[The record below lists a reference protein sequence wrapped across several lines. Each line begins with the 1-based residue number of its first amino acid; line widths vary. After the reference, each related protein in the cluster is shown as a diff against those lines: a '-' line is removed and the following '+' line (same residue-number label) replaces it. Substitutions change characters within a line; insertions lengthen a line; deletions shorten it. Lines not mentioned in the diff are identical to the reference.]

1 MHWFISFQLNENL
14 DQDVLFKVFSDN
26 NNIIIWIILSI
37 TIYITDW
44 VWHEFNSRFCV
55 TSWLISPRQVGWS
68 QTSPVCRCS
77 TDWWPRPVSPVPSSP
92 ASSRLK
98 TAFPNQ
104 QSFTQKARW
113 RKDKP
118 KRCARSSAASA
129 CSHVVMSCPLW
140 EAVKNN
146 RLILPPR
153 PRAHRNALPSFNRSV
168 KLHWMGQ
175 KKKKRKTNYK
185 RDKDKRTL
193 IAGTK
198 CDLFFFFYFVFPTK
212 PNFAVNP
219 ARRFW

>member
-146 RLILPPR
+146 RLILPPVR
-153 PRAHRNALPSFNRSV
+153 EPTATLCPHLT
-168 KLHWMGQ
+168 GQ
-175 KKKKRKTNYK
+175 WSYTEWGKKKRKGK
-185 RDKDKRTL
+185 L
-193 IAGTK
+193 IINVTK
-198 CDLFFFFYFVFPTK
+198 TK
-212 PNFAVNP
+212 GP
-219 ARRFW
+219 